1 MDLRVFGE
9 KFSIIFEKV
18 ANVDFIVVLPGLV
31 LGEEGEAS
39 GALGILR
46 PRESDKPSFDGGD
59 C

>member
-1 MDLRVFGE
+1 M
-9 KFSIIFEKV
+9 IFEKV

-31 LGEEGEAS
+31 FGEEGGAS

-46 PRESDKPSFDGGD
+46 RRESDKPSFDGGD

>member
-1 MDLRVFGE
+1 M
-9 KFSIIFEKV
+9 IFEKV

-31 LGEEGEAS
+31 FGEEGEAS

-46 PRESDKPSFDGGD
+46 RRESDKPSFDGGD